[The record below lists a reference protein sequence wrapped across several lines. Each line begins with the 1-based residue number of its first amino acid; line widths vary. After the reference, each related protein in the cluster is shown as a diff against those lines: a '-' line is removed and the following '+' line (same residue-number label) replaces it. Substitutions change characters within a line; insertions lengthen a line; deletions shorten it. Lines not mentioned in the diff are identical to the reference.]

1 MGLKILVCAITGW
14 LLAGILKLVIK
25 RIIAKEWQWGLIFSS
40 GGMPSSHSAFVSA
53 LSMAV
58 GLYVGF
64 NTAEFAIAFALGVIV
79 AVDAVGVRRQAG
91 IQAQRINMIIN
102 DLFKGKP
109 LTEKQLKEVLGHSP
123 FEVAAGIT
131 TGCIMSLL
139 IWLLWK

>member
-1 MGLKILVCAITGW
+1 
-14 LLAGILKLVIK
+14 
-25 RIIAKEWQWGLIFSS
+25 
-40 GGMPSSHSAFVSA
+40 MPSSHSAFVSA

-109 LTEKQLKEVLGHSP
+109 LTENS
-123 FEVAAGIT
+123 
-131 TGCIMSLL
+131 
-139 IWLLWK
+139 